1 MPAAVPQGY
10 YVESTAPPQDSSMP
24 MSWAFTGALLAGAGA
39 YYATRV
45 ATLGTGGST
54 AFKPTEAINAMA
66 SAGFD
71 KFPIDLSKYEV
82 PKLDPF
88 TEKTLPA
95 ATKDQIMANVQLCRD
110 AIVSFTACGAA
121 SGYGGHTGGAYDT
134 VPEVCL
140 LDAMFKTK
148 PDSFVP
154 TFFDE
159 AGHRVATQYLMS
171 ALNGF
176 IAPEELMG
184 YRRPGMP
191 GHPELETPGVQF
203 SSGRLGHVLPQVV
216 GVALANPGKNVIM
229 LGSDGSNMEGNNA
242 EAARL
247 AVAQNL
253 NVKMIVDDN
262 DVTIAG
268 NPSSYLKGYSVA
280 NTMRGHG
287 MTVIEIQGEAIDDVY
302 GAIQEAMNIDG
313 PVAVVIHRK
322 MAPGIGDL
330 EGETHAHDA
339 IPVKDAIAYL
349 KKRDIPA
356 AIEMLEAV
364 PKTAD
369 PYVYK
374 GVGKYESLRGAVAD
388 AMCNELAKMTA
399 EERKERVISIDSDL
413 EGSTGANK
421 IRQKYP
427 EMHVQSGIMERGN
440 FSACAGFGREEGK
453 QGLFSTFCAF
463 SEMVISEITHARLNN
478 SNVLSHFSHSGVDGM
493 ADNTCHFGINPFFC
507 DNGLEGQQA
516 SPLYFPAEKLQAD
529 KMMEKI
535 FWEPGLRFIFSLR
548 SPVPQLLDEAGNP
561 YYTDSYEFV
570 PGKDDVLL
578 EGTAGYIIAFG
589 DALYRANDAAL
600 RLRAEGIDVG
610 LINKATLNVLDEETT
625 KKVGSTGFAL
635 VVEPLSSKTGL
646 GAKYGYWLAKLGLPK
661 MPKYDNIGINKG
673 GEGGLWEHAYEQG
686 YDSVSIQNT
695 VKKLNA

>member
-1 MPAAVPQGY
+1 
-10 YVESTAPPQDSSMP
+10 
-24 MSWAFTGALLAGAGA
+24 
-39 YYATRV
+39 
-45 ATLGTGGST
+45 
-54 AFKPTEAINAMA
+54 
-66 SAGFD
+66 
-71 KFPIDLSKYEV
+71 
-82 PKLDPF
+82 
-88 TEKTLPA
+88 
-95 ATKDQIMANVQLCRD
+95 
-110 AIVSFTACGAA
+110 
-121 SGYGGHTGGAYDT
+121 
-134 VPEVCL
+134 
-140 LDAMFKTK
+140 
-148 PDSFVP
+148 
-154 TFFDE
+154 
-159 AGHRVATQYLMS
+159 
-171 ALNGF
+171 
-176 IAPEELMG
+176 
-184 YRRPGMP
+184 
-191 GHPELETPGVQF
+191 
-203 SSGRLGHVLPQVV
+203 
-216 GVALANPGKNVIM
+216 
-229 LGSDGSNMEGNNA
+229 MEGNNA

-589 DALYRANDAAL
+589 DALYRANDAAQ

>member
-1 MPAAVPQGY
+1 
-10 YVESTAPPQDSSMP
+10 
-24 MSWAFTGALLAGAGA
+24 
-39 YYATRV
+39 
-45 ATLGTGGST
+45 
-54 AFKPTEAINAMA
+54 
-66 SAGFD
+66 
-71 KFPIDLSKYEV
+71 
-82 PKLDPF
+82 
-88 TEKTLPA
+88 
-95 ATKDQIMANVQLCRD
+95 
-110 AIVSFTACGAA
+110 
-121 SGYGGHTGGAYDT
+121 
-134 VPEVCL
+134 
-140 LDAMFKTK
+140 
-148 PDSFVP
+148 
-154 TFFDE
+154 
-159 AGHRVATQYLMS
+159 
-171 ALNGF
+171 
-176 IAPEELMG
+176 MG

-287 MTVIEIQGEAIDDVY
+287 MKVIEGQGEAIDDIY
-302 GAIQEAMNIDG
+302 AAIQEAVNTEG
-313 PVAVVIHRK
+313 PIAVVIHRK
-322 MAPGIGDL
+322 MAPGIGEL
-330 EGETHAHDA
+330 EGQTHAHDA
-339 IPVKDAIAYL
+339 IPVKDAIEYL
-349 KKRDIPA
+349 K
-356 AIEMLEAV
+356 
-364 PKTAD
+364 TSD
-369 PYVYK
+369 PYEYK

-388 AMCNELAKMTA
+388 AMCNELAKMTEA
-399 EERKERVISIDSDL
+399 DRKERGISIDSDL

-421 IRQKYP
+421 IRQQFP

-516 SPLYFPAEKLQAD
+516 SPLYFPAEKFHAD

-535 FWEPGLRFIFSLR
+535 FWEPGLRFVFSLR
-548 SPVPQLLDEAGNP
+548 SPVPQLLDESGNP

-570 PGKDDVLL
+570 RGKDDVLL
-578 EGTAGYIIAFG
+578 EGKDGYIIAFG
-589 DALYRANDAAL
+589 DALYRANDAAQ
-600 RLRAEGIDVG
+600 RLRAQGIDVG
-610 LINKATLNVLDEETT
+610 LINKSTLNILDEETT
-625 KKVGSTGFAL
+625 TKVGSTGFAL
-635 VVEPLSSKTGL
+635 VVEPLSSKTGV

-661 MPKYDNIGINKG
+661 MPLFDNIGINKG

-686 YDSVSIQNT
+686 YDSASIQDK
-695 VKKLNA
+695 VKSLHEQAKSR